1 MEYQFN
7 SKYQCE
13 KDVLNTISVN
23 PEGTSQKI
31 FSGNANWLLAMRKGL
46 ESLSTVSTTRVF

>member
-7 SKYQCE
+7 SQYQCE

-23 PEGTSQKI
+23 PEGTSLKI
-31 FSGNANWLLAMRKGL
+31 FSENANWLLAMRKGL
-46 ESLSTVSTTRVF
+46 ESLSSGSAIRVF